1 MVVPVLRAAGPPAGG
16 HEALAGPAPQRGGV
30 LYCTALYCTVLY
42 CTVLQVVA
50 LNFGNIEYPSE
61 TVPALLEQLGDSFP
75 DTSTG
80 VKLNTHYKQTG
91 KRVLFTASNG
101 DFAKKAPTRAFSSAS
116 LG

>member
-1 MVVPVLRAAGPPAGG
+1 M
-16 HEALAGPAPQRGGV
+16 
-30 LYCTALYCTVLY
+30 
-42 CTVLQVVA
+42 VA

-91 KRVLFTASNG
+91 SRVLFRASNG
-101 DFAKKAPTRAFSSAS
+101 DFAKKAPTRRAFSSAS

>member
-1 MVVPVLRAAGPPAGG
+1 MRRWLDLHPSEVVNCTVL
-16 HEALAGPAPQRGGV
+16 HFTV
-30 LYCTALYCTVLY
+30 LYCTVLY
-42 CTVLQVVA
+42 CTALQVVA
-50 LNFGNIEYPSE
+50 LNFGNIEYPEE

-80 VKLNTHYKQTG
+80 VKLNTHYKQSG
-91 KRVLFTASNG
+91 RRVLFRASNG